1 MNDQRQ
7 IEACQ
12 HRELAVGWAL
22 RALEPAEESL
32 VAAHLPDCPACR
44 GMAQQTEEVGA
55 MLGLSVPEVIPSAG
69 LEQRILS
76 VTGPQWTAPVVPLAP
91 PTPPE
96 RIAPVLSSW
105 FQPVKLVAAA
115 AAVLVAVA
123 GVLGARV
130 VQLDGQLNQ
139 AQREA
144 TAMSEAI
151 QSVADPAAVR
161 VPLVAKDGRGVG
173 MVLASGVQLAV
184 VPTRLANNRVADQTY
199 VLWGL
204 AGQTPIPLVAFDVS
218 GEVPR
223 LHAVPSATGKGSF
236 TGYAISLE
244 PGRSAPVV
252 PTDVV
257 ASGQVTS

>member
-7 IEACQ
+7 IEVCP
-12 HRELAVGWAL
+12 HGELAVGWAL

-44 GMAQQTEEVGA
+44 GMAQETEEIGA
-55 MLGLSVPEVIPSAG
+55 MLGLSVPEVAPSAG

-76 VTGPQWTAPVVPLAP
+76 VTGSQGTAPVVPLTS
-91 PTPPE
+91 PTPPA
-96 RIAPVLSSW
+96 RSTPVSLW

-115 AAVLVAVA
+115 AVILVAVA
-123 GVLGARV
+123 GVLGVRV
-130 VQLDGQLNQ
+130 AQLDGQLNQ
-139 AQREA
+139 AQRDA
-144 TAMSEAI
+144 TALSEAI
-151 QSVADPAAVR
+151 QSAADPAVVR
-161 VPLVAKDGRGVG
+161 VPLVASDGRGVG
-173 MVLASGVQLAV
+173 MVLASGGQITV
-184 VPTRLANNRVADQTY
+184 VPTRLPSNRVADQTY

-204 AGQTPIPLVAFDVS
+204 VDQTPIPLIAFDVS
-218 GEVPR
+218 GEVPG